1 MASSSNA
8 VPVGPVDWEK
18 LHQQPFLYEDG
29 CWTTCG
35 GGFCCSNDHPDF
47 SFNFIPMQG
56 TTIIYMEDEYRY
68 LKSIGKVPE
77 LRVAGEAP
85 MEFVVSLGDGKELKL
100 LHTTC
105 RLLGR
110 CDGVFQKPLLC
121 RLYPVLPVFD
131 VAGTLEEVIPG
142 SIFDLTFD
150 LIASPTPCTVHGR
163 SGEYLR
169 QWTAKP
175 ELIDSLR
182 HPYIMLYLRVA
193 KIFSEAYRA
202 GLSGNQRLTKL
213 KGKSFWS
220 RWELSYLTGKLAD
233 SQRITSEAATAYRE
247 LRTHYGE
254 FL

>member
-1 MASSSNA
+1 VVSQTNPLEVA
-8 VPVGPVDWEK
+8 PVDWEK

-47 SFNFIPMQG
+47 SFNFIPMRG

-68 LKSIGKVPE
+68 LKSVGNVPE
-77 LRVAGEAP
+77 LRGSGEAP
-85 MEFVVSLGDGKELKL
+85 KEITLPLGGGKELKV

-121 RLYPVLPVFD
+121 RLYPVLPVFAAD
-131 VAGTLEEVIPG
+131 GGLEEVIPG

-150 LIASPTPCTVHGR
+150 LIDSPTPCTVHGR
-163 SGEYLR
+163 AEQYLR
-169 QWTAKP
+169 QWKAQP
-175 ELIDSLR
+175 ELIESLR

-193 KIFSEAYRA
+193 KIFSDAYRE
-202 GLSGNQRLTKL
+202 GLSANPRLMGL
-213 KGKSFWS
+213 KGKNFWS

-233 SQRITSEAATAYRE
+233 SARIGDEASRAYAE
-247 LRTHYGE
+247 LHSRYGD